1 MVRRR
6 KIVYVDGAGKKH
18 TLDAIKI
25 DVSAGVNDKVVDEY
39 LDASHDDTII
49 RSKAPE
55 IRNYLQE
62 TEKMNKLDRYYELGH
77 ILQFID
83 EISTDDEDRKQTL
96 KRLFQDFKT
105 RRTFAKDRLDR
116 YPERAYMLAKLPQE
130 LVFLPGLT
138 WSHWFDILEYPLIFK
153 NRLALEKLARRCS
166 EEKWA
171 SGKTGRL
178 RTELQK
184 TNAEL
189 RSAAS

>member
-153 NRLALEKLARRCS
+153 NRLVLEKLARRCS